1 MNIVCVG
8 DCGVDRYVPS
18 GDDLVG
24 GITANVARNLRS
36 ELPPDFLVQIISC
49 VGDDQFAGRVISELS
64 NANIDCHFEQ
74 LPGTTSVQEIRI
86 GEDGEKQF
94 TNYDEG
100 VLRDFEF
107 SDKQRAI
114 IESSDVLIA
123 PVYRQIRGLFDRL
136 MAIET
141 RGLVCVDFADFLAH
155 PDFALVEQYNNN
167 VDIAFFGLSVD
178 EIDIIKFIADL
189 ARESKTIFVVTLAE
203 NGSRV
208 FDGLSEY
215 HHPAHLGGRVVD
227 TTGAGD
233 AYAAGFIAARLREA
247 DINEAM
253 CNGAQL
259 ARRAIGDVGAFHA

>member
-1 MNIVCVG
+1 M
-8 DCGVDRYVPS
+8 
-18 GDDLVG
+18 VG
-24 GITANVARNLRS
+24 GITANVARNLRL

-64 NANIDCHFEQ
+64 NANIDCNIERV
-74 LPGTTSVQEIRI
+74 PGTTSIQEIRI
-86 GEDGEKQF
+86 GADGEKQF

-107 SDKQRAI
+107 SDRQRAI
-114 IESSDVLIA
+114 IESSDVLMA
-123 PVYRQIRGLFDRL
+123 PVYHQIRGLFDRL
-136 MAIET
+136 MAIDT
-141 RGLVCVDFADFLAH
+141 RGLVCVDFADFLLH
-155 PDFALVEQYNNN
+155 PDFALVEQYNNDI
-167 VDIAFFGLSVD
+167 DIAFFGLS
-178 EIDIIKFIADL
+178 EEETDIISYIAHL
-189 ARESKTIFVVTLAE
+189 ARRSKTMFVVTLAE

-215 HHPAHLGGRVVD
+215 HQPAHPGGSVVD

-233 AYAAGFIAARLREA
+233 AYAAGFVAACLREA

-259 ARRAIGDVGAFHA
+259 ARRAIANVGAFHA